1 MAKIKCPY
9 KYSALSR
16 AAKVDFICGIGG
28 YGNRDG
34 RWPISFD
41 VALHAS
47 DITFDN
53 LWDKYRKDC
62 GIVVPEEE
70 EAEYR
75 RVAEKA
81 YANVQYSLFEF
92 AQEDC
97 IRDCVSGYS
106 DTYFMLWDG
115 RSVDVDLEFRGR
127 CGKHLVISRFRSLQ
141 MRGLTP
147 DALRD
152 TLMMQSDG
160 VDDFCN
166 RRRLQKGYAWDY
178 SAEFVDTLYRYCVQC
193 VADFTPEKA
202 SANHEYYAAERL
214 FARAEGLWGE
224 ERENHEAHAAVV
236 GCAQTLRRYLE
247 ADQGVAVMHML
258 HTLSKAAGV
267 SEEEY
272 RG

>member
-9 KYSALSR
+9 TFPHKSR
-16 AAKVDFICGIGG
+16 EAKIDYICGIGG

-34 RWPISFD
+34 NWPISFD

-47 DITFDN
+47 DITFDH
-53 LWDKYRKDC
+53 LWNTYRKEY
-62 GIVVPEEE
+62 GRVVSEEE
-70 EAEYR
+70 EAGYKQVVER
-75 RVAEKA
+75 T
-81 YANVQYSLFEF
+81 YANMQSSLFES

-97 IRDCVSGYS
+97 IRDCDSDYS

-115 RSVDVDLEFRGR
+115 KPVDAELKLQGR

-141 MRGLTP
+141 MRGLT
-147 DALRD
+147 AEELRD
-152 TLMMQSDG
+152 ELMMQSNGEEDY
-160 VDDFCN
+160 CN
-166 RRRLQKGYAWDY
+166 KRRLQKGYAWNY

-193 VADFTPEKA
+193 AVDFTPEKA
-202 SANHEYYAAERL
+202 SANHEHYAAETL
-214 FARAEGLWGE
+214 FSSADARYIESCE
-224 ERENHEAHAAVV
+224 EREAHAAVV

-247 ADQGVAVMHML
+247 KDQGSAVLLML
-258 HTLSKAAGV
+258 HTLATAAGV